1 MSSIAEGGDGA
12 LQNSV
17 RPHILSS
24 QALVRHLSNSYNK
37 PQYPSNSLSDN
48 NGHSSG
54 RPSSFGS
61 SNSVSGS
68 NNRLHNPKQQCQRPH
83 KMPRGGARS
92 KDAYPFSQQDPA
104 PVHIPCGPQ
113 CGPHLQ
119 SKLPSQDNGCHSN
132 VNINNPPPHY
142 GYPYDNN
149 TTDGSRQYP
158 PSGLSDTLSGVGKY
172 PPGAHNLDTISDS
185 GSTTSGSYVVDPE
198 DLCNEI
204 NNLFFK
210 DLVV

>member
-12 LQNSV
+12 LQHSV

-24 QALVRHLSNSYNK
+24 QALVRHLSNNYNK
-37 PQYPSNSLSDN
+37 AQYPATTNSLSDN
-48 NGHSSG
+48 TAHSSG
-54 RPSSFGS
+54 IPSSFGS
-61 SNSVSGS
+61 SSSVAGS

-113 CGPHLQ
+113 CGPHIQ
-119 SKLPSQDNGCHSN
+119 SKDNGCHRN
-132 VNINNPPPHY
+132 PTTNNPPSY
-142 GYPYDNN
+142 YDYLYDNN
-149 TTDGSRQYP
+149 NADASRQYP
-158 PSGLSDTLSGVGKY
+158 SSGLSDNQSGVGKY
-172 PPGAHNLDTISDS
+172 PPGAHNLDTVSDS